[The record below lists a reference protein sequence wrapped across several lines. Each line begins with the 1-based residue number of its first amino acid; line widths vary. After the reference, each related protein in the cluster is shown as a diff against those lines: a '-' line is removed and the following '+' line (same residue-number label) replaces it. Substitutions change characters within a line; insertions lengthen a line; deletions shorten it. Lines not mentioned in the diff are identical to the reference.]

1 MVDWHPFE
9 YYTAHS
15 FEKGKHVF
23 TETMR
28 FEALP
33 GGGTRVRDALKM
45 HMPIPR
51 FIRSAAVKYV
61 LITQHHYDQAMALA
75 AQLAHEEFVKN
86 KGGWV

>member
-9 YYTAHS
+9 YYTAYS
-15 FEKGKHVF
+15 YEKGKHVF

-33 GGGTRVRDALKM
+33 NGGTRVHDAVKM
-45 HMPIPR
+45 HNSIPR
-51 FIRSAAVKYV
+51 FIRSVMMKFV

-75 AQLAHEEFVKN
+75 AQLANEEFTKT
-86 KGGWV
+86 KGE